1 MTKKPALGKGLGA
14 LISETTSLGDWKP
27 RTPVVLPQMEGT
39 SLVDMNSIE
48 VNPEQPR
55 KEFNEELLAELAA
68 SIKTLGLIQPI
79 TLRKQTAGKYQLVS
93 GERRLRAA
101 KMAGLTKIPAYIRQ
115 VEDGELLEMALV
127 ENIQRENLDAME
139 IAFGFQRLIE
149 ECKLTQEQLA
159 ERVGKK
165 RATVAN
171 YLRLI
176 QLPAQIQ
183 LLIRAGALSMGHA
196 RALLSLDDNTL
207 RLDLAKTIVEKDLS
221 VRQVEERVRSAHAQ
235 KEKSTD
241 KVEEPK
247 ELPDVYYRVLE
258 KIGRYFNHKISV
270 KRNEKGEGVFTI
282 YCSSDKEMESFLEAL
297 EKNNI

>member
-1 MTKKPALGKGLGA
+1 MSKKPALGKGLGA
-14 LISETTSLGDWKP
+14 LISDSPSLADWKP

-39 SLVDMNSIE
+39 SLVDTGLID

-55 KEFNEELLAELAA
+55 KEFNEELLEELAA
-68 SIKTLGLIQPI
+68 SIKTLGMIQPV
-79 TLRKQTAGKYQLVS
+79 TLRKTTGGRYQLVS

-101 KMAGLTKIPAYIRQ
+101 AMAGLTKIPAYVRQ
-115 VEDGELLEMALV
+115 VEDGALLEMALV

-149 ECKLTQEQLA
+149 ECSLTQEQLA

-183 LLIRAGALSMGHA
+183 VLIRAGALTMGHA
-196 RALLSLDDNTL
+196 RALLSIADDAEQ
-207 RLDLAKTIVEKDLS
+207 LALAGRIVEQDLS
-221 VRQVEERVRSAHAQ
+221 VRQVEGLARATSPKKR
-235 KEKSTD
+235 KEEKAA
-241 KVEEPK
+241 E

-258 KIGRYFNHKISV
+258 KIGRYFSHNISV
-270 KRNEKGEGVFTI
+270 KRNARGEGVFTI
-282 YCSSDKEMESFLEAL
+282 YCSSDLEMESFLEAL

>member
-1 MTKKPALGKGLGA
+1 
-14 LISETTSLGDWKP
+14 
-27 RTPVVLPQMEGT
+27 V
-39 SLVDMNSIE
+39 
-48 VNPEQPR
+48 
-55 KEFNEELLAELAA
+55 
-68 SIKTLGLIQPI
+68 
-79 TLRKQTAGKYQLVS
+79 TLRKTTGGRYQLVS

-101 KMAGLTKIPAYIRQ
+101 AMAGLTKIPAYVRQ
-115 VEDGELLEMALV
+115 VEDGALLEMALV

-149 ECKLTQEQLA
+149 ECSLTQEQLA

-183 LLIRAGALSMGHA
+183 VLIRAGALTMGHA
-196 RALLSLDDNTL
+196 RALLSIADDAEQ
-207 RLDLAKTIVEKDLS
+207 LALAGRIVEQDLS
-221 VRQVEERVRSAHAQ
+221 VRQVEGLARATSPKKR
-235 KEKSTD
+235 KEEKAA
-241 KVEEPK
+241 E

-258 KIGRYFNHKISV
+258 KIGRYFSHNIRFKTHA
-270 KRNEKGEGVFTI
+270 RGEGVFTI
-282 YCSSDKEMESFLEAL
+282 YCSSDLEMESFLEAL

>member
-1 MTKKPALGKGLGA
+1 
-14 LISETTSLGDWKP
+14 
-27 RTPVVLPQMEGT
+27 VVLPQVEGT
-39 SLVDMNSIE
+39 SMIDVDLIE

-55 KEFNEELLAELAA
+55 KEFNEEALAELAA
-68 SIKTLGLIQPI
+68 SIKNLGLIQPL
-79 TLRKQTAGKYQLVS
+79 TLRKLSAGRYQLVS

-101 KMAGLTKIPAYIRQ
+101 RMAGLNKVPAYIRQ
-115 VEDGELLEMALV
+115 VEDNALLEMALV

-139 IAFGFQRLIE
+139 IAYGFQRLTE
-149 ECKLTQEQLA
+149 ECDLTQEKLA

-183 LLIRAGALSMGHA
+183 LFIRAGALTMGHA
-196 RALLSLDDNTL
+196 RALLSLEKQEA
-207 RLDLAKTIVEKDLS
+207 RLALAKKIVEKGLS
-221 VRQVEERVRSAHAQ
+221 VRQVETMVRPVGS
-235 KEKSTD
+235 EKNETRPR
-241 KVEEPK
+241 EA

-258 KIGRYFNHKISV
+258 RIGTYFNNNISL
-270 KRNEKGEGVFTI
+270 KRNARGEGVLTV
-282 YCSSDKEMESFLEAL
+282 YCSSDSEMEAFLEAL

>member
-14 LISETTSLGDWKP
+14 LISESPSIGDWKP
-27 RTPVVLPQMEGT
+27 RNPVVLPQMEGT
-39 SLVDMNSIE
+39 SMVDISQIE

-55 KEFNEELLAELAA
+55 KEFNEESLAELAA

-79 TLRKQTAGKYQLVS
+79 TLRKLAANRYQVVS

-101 KMAGLTKIPAYIRQ
+101 RIAGLTKVPAYIRQ
-115 VEDGELLEMALV
+115 VEDSELLEMALV

-149 ECKLTQEQLA
+149 ECSLTQERLA
-159 ERVGKK
+159 DRVGKK

-176 QLPAQIQ
+176 QLPAEIQ
-183 LLIRAGALSMGHA
+183 LLIRAGALTMGHA
-196 RALLSLDDNTL
+196 RALLSLENDES
-207 RLDLAKTIVEKDLS
+207 RVALARKIVDKDLS
-221 VRQVEERVRSAHAQ
+221 VR
-235 KEKSTD
+235 
-241 KVEEPK
+241 KVEEMVRPADPSGTMSEPK
-247 ELPDVYYRVLE
+247 ETELPDTYYRVLE
-258 KIGRYFNHKISV
+258 KIGRYFNHNISV
-270 KRNEKGEGVFTI
+270 KRNPKGEGVLSI
-282 YCSSDKEMESFLEAL
+282 HCSSDAEMEAFLDAL

>member
-14 LISETTSLGDWKP
+14 LISETPSLSDWKP
-27 RTPVVLPQMEGT
+27 RNPVVLPQVEGT
-39 SLVDMNSIE
+39 SVIDIDLIE

-55 KEFNEELLAELAA
+55 KEFNGEALAELAA
-68 SIKTLGLIQPI
+68 SIRNLGLIQPL
-79 TLRKQTAGKYQLVS
+79 TLRKLAVGKYQLVS

-101 KMAGLTKIPAYIRQ
+101 RMAGLTKVPAYIRQ
-115 VEDGELLEMALV
+115 VEDNALLEMALV
-127 ENIQRENLDAME
+127 ENIQREDLDAME
-139 IAFGFQRLIE
+139 IAYGFQRLTE
-149 ECKLTQEQLA
+149 ECDLTQEQLA

-183 LLIRAGALSMGHA
+183 LFIRAGALTMGHA
-196 RALLSLDDNTL
+196 RALLSLEEQDA
-207 RLDLAKTIVEKDLS
+207 RLALAKKIVEKGLS
-221 VRQVEERVRSAHAQ
+221 VRQVEAMVRPAGP
-235 KEKSTD
+235 EKNETQAR
-241 KVEEPK
+241 EA

-258 KIGRYFNHKISV
+258 RIGTYFNNNISL
-270 KRNEKGEGVFTI
+270 KRDARGEGVLTV
-282 YCSSDKEMESFLEAL
+282 YCSSDSEMEAFLEAL